1 MLFQLAVLVRAGTA
15 QLIGMMRAS
24 PFAKPGFE
32 PHILSRRGGCS
43 STIFQVRHLAD
54 AACNVEVG
62 VFTRGHTCKLLGIIE
77 TEDVHGRPSGDLGL
91 QELSGLLWGLRG
103 GVGILMLMFDQ

>member
-1 MLFQLAVLVRAGTA
+1 LLFQLAVLVRAGTA
-15 QLIGMMRAS
+15 QLIGMMRAN
-24 PFAKPGFE
+24 PFAKPGFD

-54 AACNVEVG
+54 AACKVEVG
-62 VFTRGHTCKLLGIIE
+62 VFTPGHTCKLLGIIE
-77 TEDVHGRPSGDLGL
+77 TEIDLFDDVHGRPSGDLGL

-103 GVGILMLMFDQ
+103 GEAF